1 MRFSQ
6 YFKLDLEQPYLD
18 FLDIP
23 LETDIA
29 AFVDPTA
36 LKQLD
41 SDFGHAA
48 QSLMQTFFDKV
59 LQHIAEGELSNAIN
73 LLSRLSESNAF
84 HLGLSKGKSRGHGIG
99 AQNATKL
106 GLAISQSKASKSGLL
121 QDLEDTCLII
131 EGIGSDM
138 ISDAIC
144 NIIRGP
150 LIEYTQEICRA
161 YDIPLTPNISS
172 GPVWNGDVWTQHYT
186 ELPLTS
192 EGKIIL
198 VPKAIVR
205 YNISYSSSEYYRHY
219 LLEDMKLEEIRRA
232 TTLVHYLKNG
242 EPRVTKED
250 LKKKYGKDKPSIE
263 TQTLKHPAAL
273 ENYKKDKLK
282 TQSPPLDHEDIS
294 EITKTPNIDWNE
306 LKKELSEIATGRA
319 EAHKYEAI
327 IEKTLSALFYPCLI
341 YPRREKP
348 IHNGRKRI
356 DIEYTNCAKSG
367 FFFWLS
373 QHYTAPKVFIECKN
387 YDDDLSNPEIDQ
399 IAGRF
404 SPSRGKFGIIV
415 YRSCKNQELLKK
427 RCQDTAKDQRGFI
440 ITLSDSELIK
450 LIDSRSSTT
459 PHSFPMLFD
468 KFNELID

>member
-73 LLSRLSESNAF
+73 LLSRLSESNEF

-282 TQSPPLDHEDIS
+282 TQSPP
-294 EITKTPNIDWNE
+294 
-306 LKKELSEIATGRA
+306 AG
-319 EAHKYEAI
+319 
-327 IEKTLSALFYPCLI
+327 
-341 YPRREKP
+341 PRRYIRNNK
-348 IHNGRKRI
+348 N
-356 DIEYTNCAKSG
+356 T
-367 FFFWLS
+367 
-373 QHYTAPKVFIECKN
+373 QHRLE
-387 YDDDLSNPEIDQ
+387 
-399 IAGRF
+399 
-404 SPSRGKFGIIV
+404 
-415 YRSCKNQELLKK
+415 
-427 RCQDTAKDQRGFI
+427 
-440 ITLSDSELIK
+440 
-450 LIDSRSSTT
+450 
-459 PHSFPMLFD
+459 
-468 KFNELID
+468 